1 MKLPPPAQSILL
13 MTLATWL
20 LVACGG
26 GGGSSSSPTLG
37 NFSITGTAATG
48 AAISNGKVEARCK
61 NGSASATT
69 NYDGTFSVD
78 VSNGS
83 LPCILKAIDSVS
95 NLQLHSV
102 VEDGASKANIS
113 PLTELVSAN
122 LLGDSPANAFANFT
136 SDAQG
141 KISPA
146 GISNSVAKI
155 QAATAAIDSD
165 ADMTGIDL
173 MKGTLRAATELAAG
187 DATDKKIDALMAT
200 LAAADKKVSD
210 LTNLLKTATSSNEAA
225 SGLISVVGSSIDSLA
240 NCPNARSGD
249 LWVFGIVGGA
259 PLAYTAD
266 FKNMRI
272 TKKSTNT
279 AYAINPVLD
288 SSSRTIPCAF
298 SSNISGVNY
307 EYRISDDGLT
317 IAYTPTGGMLIIPA
331 QKSHKFTDLSF
342 AGTYPAMAF
351 IRSKTSTLR
360 FALPIR
366 FELDSNGKLTGYSC
380 DLSKAIPDCLT
391 AVDASDK
398 DEVNCVANADGT
410 YSCSS
415 ATTGLQATAALY
427 LTGSQATMLMSVT
440 NMNIGNSSYEGM
452 IVMTKAGIVS
462 LPSAGMSSSAGA
474 TWNIGSSGSAVTTS
488 YSYKTTVSG
497 INASRNSF
505 STTSSISDYNSVTS
519 EHYLDTPAKGFIYS
533 ESNVSKAIQLRSP
546 SGWSVA
552 ANKMVGA
559 TYYSNWNASIRM
571 SR

>member
-1 MKLPPPAQSILL
+1 LKFPSQTQHILL
-13 MTLATWL
+13 ITLATCM

-26 GGGSSSSPTLG
+26 GGSATATLG

-48 AAISNGKVEARCK
+48 AAISNGTVEARCK
-61 NGSASATT
+61 NGLGTATT
-69 NYDGTFSVD
+69 NYDGTFTVD
-78 VSNGS
+78 INNGS
-83 LPCILKAIDSVS
+83 LPCILKAVDPVS

-102 VEDGASKANIS
+102 IEDGASKANIS

-122 LLGDSPANAFANFT
+122 LLGDSPSNAFANFT

-141 KISPA
+141 KISSA
-146 GISNSVAKI
+146 GISNSVTKI
-155 QAATAAIDSD
+155 QAATAAIGSD

-173 MKGTLRAATELAAG
+173 MKGTFRAATELAAG
-187 DATDKKIDALMAT
+187 DTTDKKIDALMAT

-210 LTNLLKTATSSNEAA
+210 LTKLLMAATSTNEAA
-225 SGLISVVGSSIDSLA
+225 SGLLSVVGNSVDSLA

-249 LWVFGIVGGA
+249 VWVFGIVGGA

-266 FKNMRI
+266 FKNMRL

-279 AYAINPVLD
+279 AYAINQVLD
-288 SSSRTIPCAF
+288 SSGRTISCAF
-298 SSNISGVNY
+298 SSTISGVNY
-307 EYRISDDGLT
+307 EYRISDGGLV

-331 QKSHKFTDLSF
+331 QKSHKFTDASF

-351 IRSKTSTLR
+351 IRDTTSNLR

-366 FELDSNGKLTGYSC
+366 FEIDSNGKLTGYSC

-391 AVDASDK
+391 AVDTSSR

-415 ATTGLQATAALY
+415 STTGLQATAALY
-427 LTGSQATMLMSVT
+427 LTGSQATMLMSIT

-452 IVMTKAGIVS
+452 IVMTKAGRVS
-462 LPSAGMSSSAGA
+462 LPSVGMGSPAGA
-474 TWNIGSSGSAVTTS
+474 AWNIGSSGSTVTTS
-488 YSYKTTVSG
+488 YSYQTTVSA
-497 INASRNSF
+497 INATNNSF
-505 STTSSISDYNSVTS
+505 SSTTSIPGNDPVTS
-519 EHYLDTPAKGFIYS
+519 EHYLDAPAKGFIYS

-552 ANKMVGA
+552 ANKMAGA
-559 TYYSNWNASIRM
+559 TYYSYWNASIRVP
-571 SR
+571 R

>member
-1 MKLPPPAQSILL
+1 MKLPPQTQLILL
-13 MTLATWL
+13 MTLATCL

-26 GGGSSSSPTLG
+26 GGGGSSTPTLG

-48 AAISNGKVEARCK
+48 AAISNGTVEARCK
-61 NGSASATT
+61 NGLGTATT
-69 NYDGTFSVD
+69 NYDGTFTVD
-78 VSNGS
+78 INNGR
-83 LPCILKAIDSVS
+83 LPCILKAVDPVS

-102 VEDGASKANIS
+102 IEDGASKANIT

-122 LLGDSPANAFANFT
+122 LLGDSPSNAFANFT

-141 KISPA
+141 RISSA
-146 GISNSVAKI
+146 GILSSVTKI
-155 QAATAAIDSD
+155 QAATSAIGSD

-210 LTNLLKTATSSNEAA
+210 LTNLLKAATSTNEAA
-225 SGLISVVGSSIDSLA
+225 SGLLSVVGSSIDSLA

-249 LWVFGIVGGA
+249 VWVFGIVGGA

-266 FKNMRI
+266 FKNMRL

-279 AYAINPVLD
+279 TYAISQVLD
-288 SSSRTIPCAF
+288 SSGRTIPCAF
-298 SSNISGVNY
+298 SSTISGVNY
-307 EYRISDDGLT
+307 EYRISDGGLT

-331 QKSHKFTDLSF
+331 QKSHRFTDASF

-351 IRSKTSTLR
+351 IRGKTSNLR

-391 AVDASDK
+391 AVDTSDK

-427 LTGSQATMLMSVT
+427 LTGSQATMLMSIT

-452 IVMTKAGIVS
+452 IVMTKAGKVS
-462 LPSAGMSSSAGA
+462 LPSVGMSSPAGA
-474 TWNIGSSGSAVTTS
+474 TWNIGSSGSTVTTS
-488 YSYKTTVSG
+488 YSYETKVSA
-497 INASRNSF
+497 INASNNSF
-505 STTSSISDYNSVTS
+505 SSTSLIPGYDFVTS
-519 EHYLDTPAKGFIYS
+519 EHYLDAPAKGFIYS
-533 ESNVSKAIQLRSP
+533 ENNVSKAIQLRSP

-552 ANKMVGA
+552 ANKMVGT
-559 TYYSNWNASIRM
+559 TYYSNWNASIRV